1 MTAVAPAEKA
11 KNLVRLAVDDG
22 AGEHE
27 ARTAALL
34 ACRLISRHRL
44 LDGAPSQPP
53 PRESKQQRA
62 DGPTLQRITVRFG
75 SACLVCG
82 QWIAEGKQ
90 ALWARGH
97 GVCHPGKCEH
107 EWRRGAA

>member
-1 MTAVAPAEKA
+1 MTAVAPLVKA
-11 KNLVRLAVDDG
+11 KNLVRLAIDDG

-34 ACRLISRHRL
+34 ACRLISQHGL

-53 PRESKQQRA
+53 PREPK
-62 DGPTLQRITVRFG
+62 DPPKGPTLQRITVRFG

-82 QWIAEGKQ
+82 QWVAEGKQ
-90 ALWARGH
+90 AFWARGH

-107 EWRRGAA
+107 AWRRGAA